1 MGIRA
6 QLDEIQ
12 QYRNAYFLAL
22 SVAFG
27 SVFFGYDIGLIG
39 GVLALDSFQRYF
51 GLDTLAPKEKASVSG
66 NIVAILQVGCL
77 LGALGISPFSA
88 RYGRKPCLL
97 ASGVVFVAGSALQV
111 VSGLGPTKDHA
122 LLVLYVG
129 RFIGGLGVG
138 MVTALVPAYLSES
151 TPPTIRG
158 RCTGLIQLANNIGIA
173 LSFWVNYFASKNMA
187 PTDRQWRLP
196 FMMQII
202 PGILFLLFTP
212 MQPESPR
219 YLIEKEQYTR
229 AANTLAYLN
238 NCAPDDDTVL
248 DTIQDVKA
256 DFAGKRRLS
265 FREQAKAVV
274 ESRSVFVRC
283 AIPPLVMTFQQF
295 TGTNAINY
303 WSPALF
309 ARLGIGDTTAELF
322 ATGVYGIVKVISV
335 ATVLA
340 LAVETFG
347 RRKSLI
353 VGGIG
358 QSFMMLWMGVYG
370 ALHPP
375 SDSPTTSSPSVFGYL
390 SISAIYFYAVFYNV
404 GWGPMPWIVAGE
416 VAPNHLRTAVMSAS
430 VGCSWLFSMT
440 ISKITPL
447 LLNSWGYGTFLLF
460 SACCAGM
467 ALWTWMFLPETAGLG
482 LEEIGRLFET
492 RSAGFGRW
500 RVHEAEADP
509 TQHLTMHDVLVF
521 GLGSIGSIYAFILQT
536 GGHARVSVVA
546 RSNAATMKTKGM
558 SLRSEKFGNH
568 TGVKFDAVYTNC
580 EEAASSG
587 RVFAYVICTNKAI
600 LDAKPS
606 LAEMIRPVISEET
619 TIFLIQNGFGEEDG
633 LYAAFP
639 STTVLTSAGW
649 TVARFEEDGSVHM
662 LLPTDHL
669 MVGVDRTQNLKIP
682 RERQQKDL
690 DGLVDLLVK
699 SNAKITVDDDVAS
712 QRWIKLVWNATWNT
726 LTALTL
732 IRTSDFIHTSSEAVP
747 VAQALFQETIAVG
760 RAKGLNI
767 PEDTLDVVMHRY
779 RTLPGSMSSML
790 MDAVAKKPMEVECL
804 VGYPVREAERLGVP
818 VPTLKTI
825 YALLKGVA
833 WRNANP
839 EAARLDI

>member
-1 MGIRA
+1 MGLRA
-6 QLDEIQ
+6 QLNEIQ
-12 QYRNAYFLAL
+12 QYRSAYFLAL

-51 GLDTLAPKEKASVSG
+51 GLDQLAPKEKASVSG

-97 ASGVVFVAGSALQV
+97 ASGIVFVVGSALQV
-111 VSGLGPTKDHA
+111 VSGLGPTKYHA

-151 TPPTIRG
+151 TPPMIRG

-196 FMMQII
+196 FTMQIV

-248 DTIQDVKA
+248 DTIQDVKV

-353 VGGIG
+353 VG
-358 QSFMMLWMGVYG
+358 
-370 ALHPP
+370 
-375 SDSPTTSSPSVFGYL
+375 DSPTTSSPSLFGYI

-416 VAPNHLRTAVMSAS
+416 VAPNHLRTVVMSAS

-500 RVHEAEADP
+500 GVDEAEADP
-509 TQHLTMHDVLVF
+509 TQ
-521 GLGSIGSIYAFILQT
+521 
-536 GGHARVSVVA
+536 R
-546 RSNAATMKTKGM
+546 
-558 SLRSEKFGNH
+558 
-568 TGVKFDAVYTNC
+568 
-580 EEAASSG
+580 
-587 RVFAYVICTNKAI
+587 
-600 LDAKPS
+600 
-606 LAEMIRPVISEET
+606 
-619 TIFLIQNGFGEEDG
+619 
-633 LYAAFP
+633 
-639 STTVLTSAGW
+639 
-649 TVARFEEDGSVHM
+649 
-662 LLPTDHL
+662 LLPS
-669 MVGVDRTQNLKIP
+669 DR
-682 RERQQKDL
+682 
-690 DGLVDLLVK
+690 
-699 SNAKITVDDDVAS
+699 
-712 QRWIKLVWNATWNT
+712 
-726 LTALTL
+726 
-732 IRTSDFIHTSSEAVP
+732 
-747 VAQALFQETIAVG
+747 
-760 RAKGLNI
+760 
-767 PEDTLDVVMHRY
+767 
-779 RTLPGSMSSML
+779 
-790 MDAVAKKPMEVECL
+790 
-804 VGYPVREAERLGVP
+804 
-818 VPTLKTI
+818 
-825 YALLKGVA
+825 
-833 WRNANP
+833 
-839 EAARLDI
+839 